1 MRSPLSFNVIL
12 LASYER
18 IIHTIVCVPF
28 EFEYFARPDLIAF
41 EPYFDVP
48 DFFRFP
54 FAIDNNLLCCFVKTV
69 FRSLNVL
76 D

>member
-12 LASYER
+12 LASYEQ

-28 EFEYFARPDLIAF
+28 EFEYFARPDLIA
-41 EPYFDVP
+41 YQSNFDVP

-54 FAIDNNLLCCFVKTV
+54 FVIDPHSITIHCVVLLKPF
-69 FRSLNVL
+69 FDR
-76 D
+76 